1 MTDAPQGHGMITNGP
16 ENGLIIEPLNKSHKR
31 GVFDCGVESLDHY
44 LMYRASQD
52 IKRHVSRVFIACGP
66 QDKTKVLGYYTLS
79 TLSIDLS
86 VLPEKIAK
94 KLPRHP
100 IPAALIGRLAVDIS
114 MQDKGIGKMLLANAI
129 KRTQAVSD
137 EIAIYTMVVDAIN
150 ETAVSFYRHYGFS
163 HIADGSKRLFLP
175 LKSLK

>member
-1 MTDAPQGHGMITNGP
+1 MITNGS
-16 ENGLIIEPLNKSHKR
+16 ENGLIIIEPLNKNHKR
-31 GVFDCGVESLDHY
+31 SAFDCGIESLDDY
-44 LMYRASQD
+44 LRYRASQD

-100 IPAALIGRLAVDIS
+100 IPAALIGRLAVDTS

-137 EIAIYTMVVDAIN
+137 EIAIYAMVVDAIN
-150 ETAVSFYRHYGFS
+150 ETAVSFYRHYGFF